1 MLRPKLLYLFVCDLY
16 TSIHVHVYYVATH
29 IKEKFKYTHMSYVL
43 HQEKSRNDPVLCLLT
58 RGNIACNVLKAVY
71 LTFKHLIR

>member
-1 MLRPKLLYLFVCDLY
+1 MYIYIMLLQ
-16 TSIHVHVYYVATH
+16 H

>member
-1 MLRPKLLYLFVCDLY
+1 MYMYIMLLQ
-16 TSIHVHVYYVATH
+16 H

-58 RGNIACNVLKAVY
+58 RGNIACNVLKAV
-71 LTFKHLIR
+71 F